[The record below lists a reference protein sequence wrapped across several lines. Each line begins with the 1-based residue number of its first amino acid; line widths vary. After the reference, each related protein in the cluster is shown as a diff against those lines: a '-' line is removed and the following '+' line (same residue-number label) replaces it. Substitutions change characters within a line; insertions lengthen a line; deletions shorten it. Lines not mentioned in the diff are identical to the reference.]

1 MPDIEDGGTVEI
13 QGSAKDPYLLKNT
26 GGVYSCTCPAWRNQ
40 STAIERRTCKH
51 LRSYR
56 GDDAETERLGG
67 ELPERVARPRAVT
80 SRTASSATSTESVSA
95 GEPPILLAH
104 PWDTLSDVSGWWMSE
119 KLDGVRAYWDGKQFI
134 SRQGNVYM
142 APDWFIEDLPDDVHL
157 DGELWLGRKM
167 FQKAVSIVRR
177 MDKNDQWKDIKFLVF
192 DAPKLAEPFEAR
204 IAFIRQF
211 LDERQTK
218 YAEPHVHTRCESTD
232 HLKEELARVEAL
244 GGEGLMLR
252 KPGSK
257 YEVGRSYTLLKVKS
271 FFDAD
276 AVVIE
281 HLPGAGRHKG
291 RMGALNVQMADG
303 TKFSVGTGFSDAQR
317 DNPPAVG
324 AIISFRY
331 QELTDAGVPRFPSF
345 LRVRTDID
353 SLGTDS
359 LPKPASAAKAVAAA
373 AAVRPAVPVQQ
384 PVAARA
390 AAVQSIGTVVK
401 AGAASS
407 VASPSAAPPASQSVG
422 TASGVR
428 YFEYVDDKSSKF
440 WSINVVGSSVTVT
453 FGRIGTQGQAKTKSF
468 PSAGAAAKFASDLVD
483 EKVGKGYE
491 EKGGGCTT
499 GDDDEDDFDEDEDE

>member
-1 MPDIEDGGTVEI
+1 MPDIEDGETAEV
-13 QGSAKDPYLLKNT
+13 QGSAKDPYILKNT

-56 GDDAETERLGG
+56 GDEAETERLGG
-67 ELPERVARPRAVT
+67 ELPGKVARPRAVT
-80 SRTASSATSTESVSA
+80 PRTASSGSATESTAA

-104 PWDTLSDVSGWWMSE
+104 PWDTLSDVAGWWMSE

-157 DGELWLGRKM
+157 DGELWMGRKM

-177 MDKNDQWKDIKFLVF
+177 MDKSDQWKEIKFLVF
-192 DAPKLAEPFEAR
+192 DAPKLGEVFEAR

-232 HLKEELARVEAL
+232 HLKEELARVESL

-257 YEVGRSYTLLKVKS
+257 YEVGRSHTLLKVKS

-276 AVVIE
+276 ALVIE

-291 RMGALNVQMADG
+291 RMGALNVQMSDG
-303 TKFSVGTGFSDAQR
+303 TKFSVGTGFSDAER
-317 DNPPAVG
+317 ENPPAVG

-353 SLGTDS
+353 SLGADS
-359 LPKPASAAKAVAAA
+359 FPKPAAAAKAVAAA
-373 AAVRPAVPVQQ
+373 AAAVAKPA
-384 PVAARA
+384 PVAART
-390 AAVQSIGTVVK
+390 AAVS
-401 AGAASS
+401 
-407 VASPSAAPPASQSVG
+407 SVG
-422 TASGVR
+422 TVAVKPASSPAPSAQSGGGTGSGAR

-440 WSINVVGSSVTVT
+440 WSIDVVGSSVTVI
-453 FGRIGTQGQAKTKSF
+453 FGRIGTQGQSKTKSF

-483 EKVGKGYE
+483 EKVQKGYE
-491 EKGGGCTT
+491 EKGGGSTA
-499 GDDDEDDFDEDEDE
+499 DDDDDDDDFDEDEDEE